1 MQRGRPL
8 PGVDG
13 VDRVELVLRHLRGG
27 GREEEQD
34 QGVQRRGEAGGG
46 RMRFLKMLSLFV

>member
-1 MQRGRPL
+1 M

-13 VDRVELVLRHLRGG
+13 VDRVELVLGHLRGG

-34 QGVQRRGEAGGG
+34 QGVQRGGEEGRGKI
-46 RMRFLKMLSLFV
+46 RVFKKCFLCLCNLI